1 MQIQSK
7 SNIMMKK
14 VVLGL
19 SLLVMVNVTN
29 AQRKQQKKN
38 KVIEFPMNEKHWATV
53 TDNVEFLTY
62 KSVSAVKS
70 SNEDGFGIMLRDFEF
85 TDGTI
90 EFDVE
95 FKGSGFPGID
105 FRVDKDTLNAEKFY
119 IRYFGTPNDLR
130 RTTLQYAAVM
140 DGVNLWDV
148 TDDYQ
153 AAATIHEGKW
163 NHVKLVV
170 NGKQM
175 KVYVNDT
182 QRAALHVPALEG
194 ITKSGGISLTGNVIY
209 ANFVVRPDATEDLA
223 SNEGYDPTY
232 NDSRYLR
239 NWEATHPMDFP
250 FGKDVFMAIQH
261 NPGVAIDPAYLDSTA
276 IWKPIKA
283 GHRALVN
290 LTKEYGGSDTGPRKL
305 AWIKTTI
312 SSETNQEKRVDLGF
326 SDEVWVF
333 VNGEPLH
340 TDRNYYGS
348 PGMKEPRGRCTIEN
362 SSFQLPLQKGE
373 NEILIGLT
381 NYFYGWG
388 IIARVA
394 NTDGLKFN

>member
-1 MQIQSK
+1 
-7 SNIMMKK
+7 MKK
-14 VVLGL
+14 VFLGFA
-19 SLLVMVNVTN
+19 LLLAVNVTHG
-29 AQRKQQKKN
+29 QRKEQKKS
-38 KVIEFPMNEKHWATV
+38 KVIEFPMNEKHWAAT
-53 TDNVEFLTY
+53 TDNVEFLNY
-62 KSVSAVKS
+62 KSVPAVRS
-70 SNEDGFGIMLRDFEF
+70 TDENGFGIMLKDFEF

-105 FRVDKDTLNAEKFY
+105 FRVDKDTLNSEKFY
-119 IRYFGTPNDLR
+119 IRYFGTPDDLR
-130 RTTLQYAAVM
+130 RTTLQYAAVL
-140 DGVNLWDV
+140 DRVNMWDM
-148 TDDYQ
+148 TDEYQ
-153 AAATIHEGKW
+153 AAASIYEGRW
-163 NHVKLVV
+163 NHVKLVI
-170 NGKQM
+170 NGRQM

-182 QRAALHVPALEG
+182 QSAALHVPALEG
-194 ITKSGGISLTGNVIY
+194 ITKSGGISLTGNVVY
-209 ANFVVRPDATEDLA
+209 ANFVARPNVTEDLP
-223 SNEGYDPTY
+223 SSEGYDPTY

-239 NWEATHPMDFP
+239 KWEVTQPSDFP
-250 FGKDVFMAIQH
+250 FGKDVFMGIQS
-261 NPGVAIDPAYLDSTA
+261 NPGVTIDPAYLDSTA

-290 LTKEYGGSDTGPRKL
+290 LTKEYGGSDIGPRKL

-312 SSETNQEKRVDLGF
+312 SSETDQEKRVDFGF

-333 VNGEPLH
+333 INGQPLH

-373 NEILIGLT
+373 NEVLIGVT

-388 IIARVA
+388 IIARLE
-394 NTDGLKFN
+394 NTDGIKFN

>member
-1 MQIQSK
+1 
-7 SNIMMKK
+7 MKK
-14 VVLGL
+14 VFLRL
-19 SLLVMVNVTN
+19 ALLLVVTVTN
-29 AQRKQQKKN
+29 GQKNQRNKY
-38 KVIEFPMNEKHWATV
+38 KVIEFPMNEKHWVAV
-53 TDNVEFLTY
+53 TDNVEFLNY
-62 KSVSAVKS
+62 KSIPAVRS
-70 SNEDGFGIMLRDFEF
+70 TNENGLGIMLKDFEF

-95 FKGSGFPGID
+95 FEGSGFPGID
-105 FRVDKDTLNAEKFY
+105 FRVDKDTLNSEKFY
-119 IRYFGTPNDLR
+119 IRYFGTPDDLR
-130 RTTLQYAAVM
+130 RTTLQYASVL
-140 DGVNLWDV
+140 DGVNMWDV

-163 NHVKLVV
+163 NHVKLVI
-170 NGKQM
+170 NGRQM
-175 KVYVNDT
+175 KVYVNDM
-182 QRAALHVPALEG
+182 QRANLHVPALEG

-209 ANFVVRPDATEDLA
+209 ANFKVRPTATGELA
-223 SNEGYDPTY
+223 SNEGYDSTY

-239 NWEATHPMDFP
+239 NWSVTDPMDFP
-250 FGKDVFMAIQH
+250 FGKDVFMAIQS
-261 NPGVAIDPAYLDSTA
+261 NPGVVIDPAYLDSTA

-290 LTKEYGGSDTGPRKL
+290 LTKEYGGADIGPRRL
-305 AWIKTTI
+305 TWIKTTI
-312 SSETNQEKRVDLGF
+312 TSENAQEKLINLGF

-333 VNGEPLH
+333 INGQPLY

-362 SSFQLPLQKGE
+362 TSFQLPLQKGE
-373 NEILIGLT
+373 NEIIIGVT

>member
-1 MQIQSK
+1 
-7 SNIMMKK
+7 MKK
-14 VVLGL
+14 VFLGL
-19 SLLVMVNVTN
+19 TLLLVVNLTHG
-29 AQRKQQKKN
+29 QKKKQKKN
-38 KVIEFPMNEKHWATV
+38 KVIEFPMNEKHWDAV
-53 TDNVEFLTY
+53 TDNVEFLNY
-62 KSVSAVKS
+62 KSVPAVQSA
-70 SNEDGFGIMLRDFEF
+70 NENDIGIMLRDFEF

-105 FRVDKDTLNAEKFY
+105 FRVDKDTLNSEKFY
-119 IRYFGTPNDLR
+119 IRYFGTPDNLR
-130 RTTLQYAAVM
+130 RTALQYAAVL
-140 DGVNLWDV
+140 DGVNMWDV
-148 TDDYQ
+148 TDEYQ
-153 AAATIHEGKW
+153 AAATIYEEKW
-163 NHVKLVV
+163 NHVKLVIH
-170 NGKQM
+170 GRQM

-209 ANFVVRPDATEDLA
+209 ASFIVRPNVTEGLP
-223 SNEGYDPTY
+223 SEEGYDPTY
-232 NDSRYLR
+232 SDSRYLR
-239 NWEATHPMDFP
+239 NWEVTQPLDFP
-250 FGKDVFMAIQH
+250 FGKDVFMGIQS

-283 GHRALVN
+283 GHRAFVN
-290 LTKEYGGSDTGPRKL
+290 LTKEYGGSDIGPRKL
-305 AWIKTTI
+305 AWIKTVI
-312 SSETNQEKRVDLGF
+312 SSERDQEKRVDLGF

-333 VNGEPLH
+333 INGQPLH

-348 PGMKEPRGRCTIEN
+348 PSMKSPRGRCTIEN
-362 SSFQLPLQKGE
+362 TSFQLPLQKGE

-388 IIARVA
+388 IIARLE